1 MDTGLSMH
9 KEDIFEKALRL
20 KGYGCYGE
28 NVPESEYK
36 NIATVKR
43 VDKNLSV
50 KPTVI
55 TSLKDYVEF
64 IGTLRYS
71 YENPVFYRGQ
81 GNANYTI
88 VPTSL
93 RINPANEHRII
104 ESFERRFSNEMN
116 ACENDM
122 ARLMLLQHFGVSTR
136 ALDIS
141 ESPLAA
147 LYFACSPMK
156 KFNRNY
162 EKDFKHWGEVAIF
175 QDPDKDKEKK
185 PEEVKPI
192 HSTTV
197 SILAGTAF
205 MEPEF
210 SLWKLS
216 MEWKKDNNYMRDE
229 KYIPLGDIIRRSVIV
244 RVPQNNQRIKNQQG
258 AFIIINANE
267 VKSIAWNEDSAD
279 ELTRLI
285 LENGKISFHDLLQE
299 PKWKKQFENGNTWE
313 LEFRKIKPFS
323 GENKFPEFDTDPF
336 NLRRL
341 FYKDDSGIQ
350 QVVLIPPE
358 KKKDIIKELAKFN
371 ITEDFVYPDMDN
383 VANEINERINKDE

>member
-1 MDTGLSMH
+1 MS
-9 KEDIFEKALRL
+9 KETDLQKAIRL
-20 KGYGCYGE
+20 KGYGNYGE
-28 NVPESEYK
+28 NISESDYK
-36 NIATVKR
+36 KIEQPTK
-43 VDKNLSV
+43 VDKTLCV

-55 TSLKDYVEF
+55 TCLKDYVAF
-64 IGTLRYS
+64 IGSLKYS

-93 RINPANEHRII
+93 RINPANEQRII

-116 ACENDM
+116 ACQNDM
-122 ARLMLLQHFGVSTR
+122 ARLVLLQHYGVSTR

-156 KFNRNY
+156 KFNQDR
-162 EKDFKHWGEVAIF
+162 EKDFHNWGEVAIF
-175 QDPDKDKEKK
+175 QDPDKDKETK
-185 PEEVKPI
+185 PSEVKPI

-197 SILAGTAF
+197 SILSSTAF
-205 MEPEF
+205 METEF
-210 SLWKLS
+210 SLWKLG
-216 MEWKKDNNYMRDE
+216 MEWKKDNNYRREE

-244 RVPQNNQRIKNQQG
+244 RVPQNNPRIKNQQG

-267 VKSIAWNEDSAD
+267 VKSIAWKDDKAV
-279 ELTRLI
+279 ELTQYI
-285 LENGKISFHDLLQE
+285 LDNPSTTFNDLLQE
-299 PKWKKQFENGNTWE
+299 PRWKKLFENENTWE
-313 LEFRKIKPFS
+313 LEFRKIKPYS
-323 GENKFPEFDTDPF
+323 GENKFKEFDTDPF

-341 FYKDDSGIQ
+341 FYKESGVQ

-358 KKKDIIKELAKFN
+358 NKKGIISELEKFN
-371 ITEDFVYPDMDN
+371 ITEDFIYPDMDN
-383 VANEINERINKDE
+383 VANEINERINKEC

>member
-1 MDTGLSMH
+1 MDIGSSMN
-9 KEDIFEKALRL
+9 KEDAFEKAQSL

-28 NVPESEYK
+28 NVPESEYR
-36 NIATVKR
+36 NIAAVKR
-43 VDKNLSV
+43 IDKTLSV

-55 TSLKDYVEF
+55 TCLKDYVEF
-64 IGTLRYS
+64 IGTLKYS

-93 RINPANEHRII
+93 RINPANEHRLI
-104 ESFERRFSNEMN
+104 ESFERRFSNELN
-116 ACENDM
+116 VCENDM
-122 ARLMLLQHFGVSTR
+122 ARLVLLQHYGMSTR

-162 EKDFKHWGEVAIF
+162 EEDFKHWGEVAIF
-175 QDPDKDKEKK
+175 KDPDKDNEKK
-185 PEEVKPI
+185 PQEVKPI

-197 SILAGTAF
+197 SILASTAF

-258 AFIIINANE
+258 AFILINANE
-267 VKSIAWNEDSAD
+267 IKSIAGNEDKAD
-279 ELTRLI
+279 ELTKLI
-285 LENGKISFHDLLQE
+285 LEKEDVSFHDLLQE
-299 PKWKKQFENGNTWE
+299 PKWKKLFKNGNTWE
-313 LEFRKIKPFS
+313 LDFRKVKPFS
-323 GENKFPEFDTDPF
+323 GKNKFPEFETDPF
-336 NLRRL
+336 NLRRI
-341 FYKDDSGIQ
+341 FYRDESGVQ

-358 KKKDIIKELAKFN
+358 KKKSIIKELEKFN
-371 ITEDFVYPDMDN
+371 ITEDFIYPDMDN
-383 VANEINERINKDE
+383 VANEIKERINNA